1 MDKYTLCAEDFSLD
15 NQELL
20 LGETLFHNANGY
32 LGVRGCFEE
41 GYPQGFSQVRGTY
54 INGFY
59 DFAYMGQAEKLHGL
73 VEEKQTILNVA
84 DTQTIT
90 LKLEGET
97 FSMFE
102 GTVMKSRRVLDM
114 RKGITLREIWW
125 ESPDGRQ
132 VRIKITRMA
141 SFVDTSLFLVR
152 YELEPLN
159 FDGTAELSSVHKG
172 DVKNFFD
179 PNDPR
184 VAGEEIQ
191 HILIGETW
199 EDGGATYILSNT
211 SKSGKTVCSA
221 VKNAAEEPEQVEAH
235 SLSLE
240 KGLARENFRVNL
252 VRGKCFRLL
261 KYTVLCDS
269 CHFADPAGQAKEK
282 LEALTAQP
290 AKALYE
296 GQERYLDAFWDTCEI
311 DVYGDGELNRALT
324 YNVYQL
330 LQSVTKDRYGNIAA
344 KGLSGEGY
352 EGHYFWDT
360 EMYILPF
367 FTLTNREIAR
377 NLIGYRYQILENAR
391 ENARQMGHKQG
402 ALYPWRTIM
411 GSECSGYFPSG
422 TAAYHI
428 SGDVA
433 YSVVAYY
440 LASGDLEFMEQC
452 GAEIVVET
460 AMLWMDLG
468 CWYQG
473 KFHINEVTGP
483 DEYTCM
489 VNNNY
494 YTNALAKYNLIWA
507 AKLYGRLKEAGKA
520 DGLAERTGLTDG
532 EAEAFVK
539 TAEAVFLPYD
549 EELGINPQD
558 DSFLQKKLWDVSAI
572 PEEDKPLLLHHHPL
586 ELYRYQVCKQADT
599 VLAHFILEEEE
610 DLETIRKSYAYYEK
624 VTTHD
629 SSLSSCIFSIM
640 AARLGMVEKAYGYF
654 GDSAKMDL
662 YNAHKNTKDGIH
674 TANMGGSYMGIVYG
688 FGGLRIR
695 EQGLSLRPCLPKQ
708 WEGYHFRFLY
718 EDSVIE
724 VRISRETCAVTLLR
738 GTEKE
743 IVIYDRPY
751 VLRDRIEIPMEQGAG
766 E

>member
-1 MDKYTLCAEDFSLD
+1 MDKYTLCTEDFSLD

-90 LKLEGET
+90 LKLDGEN

-102 GTVMKSRRVLDM
+102 GKVIKSRRVLDM

-125 ESPDGRQ
+125 ESPEGRQ

-159 FDGTAELSSVHKG
+159 FDGTAELVSVHKG

-199 EDGGATYILSNT
+199 EEAGASYILSHT
-211 SKSGKTVCSA
+211 SKSGGTVCSA
-221 VKNAAEEPEQVEAH
+221 VKNAVEEPEQVEEH

-240 KGLARENFRVNL
+240 TGLVRETFRVKL
-252 VRGKCFRLL
+252 VRTKCFRLL

-269 CHFADPAGQAKEK
+269 CHFTDPAGQAKEK

-290 AKALYE
+290 ARALYE
-296 GQERYLDAFWDTCEI
+296 DQERYLDRFWDTCEI

-367 FTLTNREIAR
+367 FTLTNREIAK
-377 NLIGYRYQILENAR
+377 NLIGYRYQILENAK

-433 YSVVAYY
+433 YSVVA
-440 LASGDLEFMEQC
+440 
-452 GAEIVVET
+452 
-460 AMLWMDLG
+460 
-468 CWYQG
+468 
-473 KFHINEVTGP
+473 
-483 DEYTCM
+483 
-489 VNNNY
+489 
-494 YTNALAKYNLIWA
+494 
-507 AKLYGRLKEAGKA
+507 
-520 DGLAERTGLTDG
+520 
-532 EAEAFVK
+532 
-539 TAEAVFLPYD
+539 
-549 EELGINPQD
+549 
-558 DSFLQKKLWDVSAI
+558 
-572 PEEDKPLLLHHHPL
+572 
-586 ELYRYQVCKQADT
+586 
-599 VLAHFILEEEE
+599 
-610 DLETIRKSYAYYEK
+610 
-624 VTTHD
+624 
-629 SSLSSCIFSIM
+629 
-640 AARLGMVEKAYGYF
+640 
-654 GDSAKMDL
+654 
-662 YNAHKNTKDGIH
+662 
-674 TANMGGSYMGIVYG
+674 
-688 FGGLRIR
+688 
-695 EQGLSLRPCLPKQ
+695 
-708 WEGYHFRFLY
+708 
-718 EDSVIE
+718 
-724 VRISRETCAVTLLR
+724 
-738 GTEKE
+738 
-743 IVIYDRPY
+743 
-751 VLRDRIEIPMEQGAG
+751 
-766 E
+766 

>member
-1 MDKYTLCAEDFSLD
+1 
-15 NQELL
+15 
-20 LGETLFHNANGY
+20 
-32 LGVRGCFEE
+32 
-41 GYPQGFSQVRGTY
+41 
-54 INGFY
+54 
-59 DFAYMGQAEKLHGL
+59 
-73 VEEKQTILNVA
+73 
-84 DTQTIT
+84 
-90 LKLEGET
+90 
-97 FSMFE
+97 
-102 GTVMKSRRVLDM
+102 
-114 RKGITLREIWW
+114 RKGVTLREVWW
-125 ESPDGRQ
+125 ESPKGKQIR
-132 VRIKITRMA
+132 VKITRMA
-141 SFVDTSLFLVR
+141 SFAETSLFLVR

-159 FDGTAELSSVHKG
+159 FNGSAQLTSVHRG

-179 PNDPR
+179 PDDPR

-191 HILIGETW
+191 HILIGKTW
-199 EDGGATYILSNT
+199 EDEGASYILSNT
-211 SKSGKTVCSA
+211 SKSGGTVCSA
-221 VKNAAEEPEQVEAH
+221 VKNLVEEPECLTGTSRSLDEGLAEETFTAQVEA
-235 SLSLE
+235 
-240 KGLARENFRVNL
+240 
-252 VRGKCFRLL
+252 GKCLHL
-261 KYTVLCDS
+261 MKYTVLCDS
-269 CHFADPAGQAKEK
+269 CHFSDPAGQAKEK
-282 LEALTAQP
+282 LERLLRMP
-290 AKALYE
+290 AGELYRD
-296 GQERYLDAFWDTCEI
+296 QERYLDAFWDNCQI

-367 FTLTNREIAR
+367 FTLTNREIAK
-377 NLIGYRYQILENAR
+377 NLIGYRYQILENAK
-391 ENARQMGHKQG
+391 ENARAMGHKQG

-433 YSVVAYY
+433 YAVISYY
-440 LASGDLEFMEQC
+440 LATGDLEFMEQC

-460 AMLWMDLG
+460 ARLWMDMG
-468 CWYQG
+468 SWYQG

-494 YTNALAKYNLIWA
+494 YTNVLARYNLNWA
-507 AKLYGRLKEAGKA
+507 ARLYRKLSEAGKA
-520 DGLAERTGLTDG
+520 SGLVERTGMTQEEAG
-532 EAEAFVK
+532 EFVR
-539 TAEAVFLPYD
+539 TAEAIFLPYD

-558 DSFLQKKLWDVSAI
+558 DSFLQKKMWDVSSI

-599 VLAHFILEEEE
+599 VLAHFILEEEQ
-610 DLETIRKSYAYYEK
+610 DLETIRRSYAYYEK

-640 AARLGMVEKAYGYF
+640 AARLGMVDKAYRYF

-662 YNAHKNTKDGIH
+662 YNTHKNTKDGIH

-724 VRISRETCAVTLLR
+724 VKVCRETCAVELLR
-738 GTEKE
+738 GTPKE
-743 IVIYDRPY
+743 ISVYDRQY
-751 VLRDRIEIPMEQGAG
+751 RLSGRLEIAMM
-766 E
+766 

>member
-1 MDKYTLCAEDFSLD
+1 MDKYILCAEDFSLD

-41 GYPQGFSQVRGTY
+41 GYPEGFSQVRGTY

-90 LKLEGET
+90 LKLDGET
-97 FSMFE
+97 FNMFE
-102 GTVMKSRRVLDM
+102 GRVLKSRRVLDM
-114 RKGITLREIWW
+114 RKGVTLREVWW
-125 ESPDGRQ
+125 ESPKGKQIR
-132 VRIKITRMA
+132 VKITRMA
-141 SFVDTSLFLVR
+141 SFAETSLFLVR

-159 FDGTAELSSVHKG
+159 FNGSAQLTSVHRG

-179 PNDPR
+179 PDDPR

-191 HILIGETW
+191 HILIGKTW
-199 EDGGATYILSNT
+199 EDEGASYILSNT
-211 SKSGKTVCSA
+211 SKSGGTVCSA
-221 VKNAAEEPEQVEAH
+221 VKNLVEEPECLTGTSRSLDEGLAEETFTVQVEA
-235 SLSLE
+235 
-240 KGLARENFRVNL
+240 
-252 VRGKCFRLL
+252 GKCLHL
-261 KYTVLCDS
+261 MKYTVLCDS
-269 CHFADPAGQAKEK
+269 CHFGDPAAQAKEK
-282 LEALTAQP
+282 LERLLRLP
-290 AKALYE
+290 AGELYRD
-296 GQERYLDAFWDTCEI
+296 QERYLDAFWDNCQI

-367 FTLTNREIAR
+367 FTLTNREIAK
-377 NLIGYRYQILENAR
+377 NLIGYRYQILENAK
-391 ENARQMGHKQG
+391 ENARAMGHKQG

-433 YSVVAYY
+433 YAVISYY
-440 LASGDLEFMEQC
+440 LATGDLEFMEQC

-460 AMLWMDLG
+460 ARLWMDMG
-468 CWYQG
+468 SWYQG

-494 YTNALAKYNLIWA
+494 YTNVLARYNLNWA
-507 AKLYGRLKEAGKA
+507 ARLYRKLSEAGKA
-520 DGLAERTGLTDG
+520 SGLVERTGMTQEEAG
-532 EAEAFVK
+532 EFVR
-539 TAEAVFLPYD
+539 TAEAIFLPYD

-558 DSFLQKKLWDVSAI
+558 DSFLQKKMWDVSSI

-599 VLAHFILEEEE
+599 VLAHFILEEEQ
-610 DLETIRKSYAYYEK
+610 DLETIRRSYAYYEK

-640 AARLGMVEKAYGYF
+640 AARLGMVDKAYRYF

-662 YNAHKNTKDGIH
+662 YNTHKNTKDGIH

-724 VRISRETCAVTLLR
+724 VKVGRETCAVELLR
-738 GTEKE
+738 GTPKE
-743 IVIYDRPY
+743 ISVYDRQY
-751 VLRDRIEIPMEQGAG
+751 RLSGRLEIAMM
-766 E
+766 

>member
-1 MDKYTLCAEDFSLD
+1 MDKYTLCTEDFSLD

-90 LKLEGET
+90 LKLDGEN

-102 GTVMKSRRVLDM
+102 GKVIKSRRVLDM

-125 ESPDGRQ
+125 ESPEGRQ

-159 FDGTAELSSVHKG
+159 FDGTAELVSVHKG
-172 DVKNFFD
+172 DVRNFFD

-199 EDGGATYILSNT
+199 EEAGASYILSHT
-211 SKSGKTVCSA
+211 SKSGGTVCSA
-221 VKNAAEEPEQVEAH
+221 VKNAVEEPEQVEEH

-240 KGLARENFRVNL
+240 TGLVRETFRVKL
-252 VRGKCFRLL
+252 VRKKCFRLL

-269 CHFADPAGQAKEK
+269 CHFTDPAGQAKEK

-290 AKALYE
+290 ARTLYE
-296 GQERYLDAFWDTCEI
+296 DQERYLDRFWDTCEI

-367 FTLTNREIAR
+367 FTLTNREIAK
-377 NLIGYRYQILENAR
+377 NLIGYRYQILENAK

-452 GAEIVVET
+452 GAEIVAET
-460 AMLWMDLG
+460 ARLWMDLG

-507 AKLYGRLKEAGKA
+507 ARLYRRLKEAGKA
-520 DGLAERTGLTDG
+520 GGLVERTGLTDG
-532 EAEAFVK
+532 EAEAFVR
-539 TAEAVFLPYD
+539 TAKAVFLPYD

-558 DSFLQKKLWDVSAI
+558 DSFLQKKLWDVSSI
-572 PEEDKPLLLHHHPL
+572 PEEEKPLLLHHHPL

-599 VLAHFILEEEE
+599 VLAHFILEEEQ

-662 YNAHKNTKDGIH
+662 YNTHKNTKDGIH

-724 VRISRETCAVTLLR
+724 VKASRETCAVTLLR

-743 IVIYDRPY
+743 ITIYDRPY
-751 VLRDRIEIPMEQGAG
+751 VLRDRVEIPME
-766 E
+766 

>member
-1 MDKYTLCAEDFSLD
+1 MDKYRLCAEDFSLD

-20 LGETLFHNANGY
+20 LRETLFHNANGY

-41 GYPQGFSQVRGTY
+41 GYPEGFSQVRGTY

-90 LKLEGET
+90 LKLDGEV
-97 FSMFE
+97 FSMFA
-102 GTVMKSRRVLDM
+102 GKVLKSSRTLDM
-114 RKGITLREIWW
+114 RKGITLREIVW
-125 ESPDGRQ
+125 ESPQGKQ
-132 VRIKITRMA
+132 VRLKITRMA
-141 SFVDTSLFLVR
+141 SFVETSLFLVS

-159 FDGTAELSSVHKG
+159 FSGRAEITSVHKG
-172 DVKNFFD
+172 DVKNYFD
-179 PNDPR
+179 PDDPR

-191 HILIGETW
+191 HILIENTW
-199 EDGGATYILSNT
+199 EEAGASYILSRT
-211 SKSGKTVCSA
+211 SKSGGTVCSA
-221 VKNAAEEPEQVEAH
+221 VKNVAAEPECPV
-235 SLSLE
+235 SRSLE
-240 KGLARENFRVNL
+240 DGLASETFTADL
-252 VRGKCFRLL
+252 SQGKCFRLL

-269 CHFADPAGQAKEK
+269 CHFADPAGQAREK
-282 LEALTAQP
+282 LERLLEMPVEELQR
-290 AKALYE
+290 
-296 GQERYLDAFWDTCEI
+296 GQERYLDEFWDNCEI

-377 NLIGYRYQILENAR
+377 NLIGYRYQILENAK
-391 ENARQMGHKQG
+391 ENARKMGHKQG

-433 YSVVAYY
+433 YSVISYY

-460 AMLWMDLG
+460 ARLWMDMG
-468 CWYQG
+468 SYYHG

-494 YTNALAKYNLIWA
+494 YTNVLARYNLIWA
-507 AKLYGRLKEAGKA
+507 AKLYRELCRAGRAA
-520 DGLAERTGLTDG
+520 GLAERTGITDG
-532 EAEAFVK
+532 EALAFER
-539 TAEAVFLPYD
+539 TAEDIFLPYD

-558 DSFLQKKLWDVSAI
+558 DSFLQKKIWDVSTI

-599 VLAHFILEEEE
+599 VLAHFILEEEQ
-610 DLETIRKSYAYYEK
+610 DLETIRKSYSYYEK

-640 AARLGMVEKAYGYF
+640 AARLGMVDKAYQYF

-662 YNAHKNTKDGIH
+662 YNTHKNTKDGIH

-688 FGGLRIR
+688 FGGLRIK
-695 EQGLSLRPCLPKQ
+695 EQGLSLRPCLPRQ

-718 EDSVIE
+718 QDSVIE
-724 VRISRETCAVTLLR
+724 VKADRSTCVVALLR
-738 GTEKE
+738 GSEKE
-743 IVIYDRPY
+743 IAVYDRKY
-751 VLRDRIEIPMEQGAG
+751 RLKDRIEIKME
-766 E
+766 